1 MKRKWFFT
9 LVIVMLSVF
18 TLGCQKEDTTADKV
32 RDLDFTVVA
41 TENIPDELMEHVEEE
56 KTQAF
61 YRTYS
66 DGDFMYLCVG
76 YGEQETGGYSIAVNE
91 LYLTEDSVCL
101 DTTLM
106 GPGPGEEQIA
116 SKSYP
121 YIVICTEYIDCPV
134 IFE

>member
-1 MKRKWFFT
+1 MRRKWFT
-9 LVIVMLSVF
+9 MLIAIMLLAII
-18 TLGCQKEDTTADKV
+18 TGCNKEETAGEKI

-41 TENIPDELMEHVEEE
+41 TENIPDELMVYVEEE
-56 KTQAF
+56 KAEPF

-76 YGEQETGGYSIAVNE
+76 YGEQETGGYSISVNA
-91 LYLTEDSVCL
+91 LYLAEDAVCM

-106 GPGPGEEQIA
+106 GPGPGEERIA

-121 YIVICTEYIDCPV
+121 YIVICTEYIDSPIV
-134 IFE
+134 FQ